1 MNQFQIQQQVLD
13 LLKSHCS
20 ALPHTMSFQ
29 YKKQAIAIQVQ
40 AWRLL
45 RCIKTQA
52 KKAAIRTKWNDLCQ
66 SGCDSSMTRQTRLAT
81 NKEGDKT
88 TFTM

>member
-1 MNQFQIQQQVLD
+1 M
-13 LLKSHCS
+13 
-20 ALPHTMSFQ
+20 PFQ
-29 YKKQAIAIQVQ
+29 YKKQAIAIQAQ
-40 AWRLL
+40 ALRLL

-52 KKAAIRTKWNDLCQ
+52 KKAAIRTKWNDLCRY
-66 SGCDSSMTRQTRLAT
+66 GRDSSMTRQTRIAT